1 MTETRRSTM
10 SLVGRL
16 EDIELPELIQFLANN
31 RKTGRL
37 TLSRRDGHGVVL
49 MRLGRIIYAASNSV
63 RETLG
68 HLLVGRG
75 LITESTLMEAL
86 EHQHWGQE
94 GKRLGEIL
102 LEMGKLEEGALEDV
116 MKDQTRAVIQ
126 ELFGWTAAFFKFETF
141 EIPDRGDI
149 EVDARDFLLMKG
161 VNTDEV
167 LLEAARRLDESRD
180 PPPDGG
186 PAAPLLS
193 GAVEHPQ
200 PAPEEPRRL
209 GDLRAPA
216 LRGET
221 TLNLMRQAALVVS
234 RGVLLA
240 VRGDE
245 VQGVGQFGF
254 PADGPS
260 EGSAKKIRLP
270 LDVPSVLADAV
281 LSKEPYVG
289 PLHAGEG
296 NETLVERLGG
306 PRPSAVLVVPM
317 VVAGSVAM
325 LFYGDN
331 ATDGQPIGA
340 TDPLTRLILEASLA
354 MEKTAL
360 EERMRDFDRRYPSP

>member
-1 MTETRRSTM
+1 MTETRRSAM

-37 TLSRRDGHGVVL
+37 TLSRRDGHGVVV
-49 MRLGRIIYAASNSV
+49 MRVGRILYAASNSV

-68 HLLVGRG
+68 NLLVCRG
-75 LITESTLMEAL
+75 LISETALMEAL

-94 GKRLGEIL
+94 AKRLGEIL
-102 LEMGKLEEGALEDV
+102 LEMGKLDEDSLEAV

-126 ELFGWTAAFFKFETF
+126 ELFGWTAGFFKFESLD
-141 EIPDRGDI
+141 IPDRGDV

-167 LLEAARRLDESRD
+167 LLEAARRLDESREA
-180 PPPDGG
+180 PG
-186 PAAPLLS
+186 PAALLP
-193 GAVEHPQ
+193 GAVEEPP
-200 PAPEEPRRL
+200 PAPETVAL
-209 GDLRAPA
+209 ADLRAPA

-221 TLNLMRQAALVVS
+221 TLSLMRHAAQVVG
-234 RGVLLA
+234 RGLLLA
-240 VRGDE
+240 VRGNE
-245 VQGVGQFGF
+245 AQGVGQFGI
-254 PADGPS
+254 PAEDPG
-260 EGSAKKIRLP
+260 EGISKRVRLP

-281 LSKEPYVG
+281 QRKEPYLG
-289 PLHAGEG
+289 PLDSAVG

-306 PRPSAVLVVPM
+306 ARPTAVLVVPM

-331 ATDGQPIGA
+331 AADGRPIGA
-340 TDPLTRLILEASLA
+340 TEGLTRLILEASLA

-360 EERMRDFDRRYPSP
+360 DERMRDFELRYPR

>member
-1 MTETRRSTM
+1 M

-49 MRLGRIIYAASNSV
+49 MRLGRILYAASNSV

-68 HLLVGRG
+68 NLLVCRG
-75 LITESTLMEAL
+75 LVTETTLMEAL
-86 EHQHWGQE
+86 EHQHWGRE

-102 LEMGKLEEGALEDV
+102 LEMGKLDEAALEDV

-126 ELFGWTAAFFKFETF
+126 ELFGWTAGFFKFESLD
-141 EIPDRGDI
+141 IPDRGDV

-167 LLEAARRLDESRD
+167 LLEAARRLDESREVLGVD
-180 PPPDGG
+180 PPS
-186 PAAPLLS
+186 LLP
-193 GAVEHPQ
+193 GAT
-200 PAPEEPRRL
+200 EEPRPAPAENL
-209 GDLRAPA
+209 GLADIRAPA

-221 TLNLMRQAALVVS
+221 TLSLMRSAAQVVS
-234 RGVLLA
+234 RGLLLA
-240 VRGDE
+240 VRADE
-245 VQGVGQFGF
+245 AQGVGQFGI
-254 PADGPS
+254 PADGA
-260 EGSAKKIRLP
+260 ERVRLR
-270 LDVPSVLADAV
+270 LDTPSVLADAV
-281 LSKEPYVG
+281 QRKEPYLG
-289 PLHAGEG
+289 PLDGATG
-296 NETLVERLGG
+296 NEILVERLGG
-306 PRPSAVLVVPM
+306 ARPTTVLVVPM

-331 ATDGQPIGA
+331 AADGRPIG
-340 TDPLTRLILEASLA
+340 TTEELIRLILEASLA

-360 EERMRDFDRRYPSP
+360 EERMRDFVLRYPR

>member
-1 MTETRRSTM
+1 M

-49 MRLGRIIYAASNSV
+49 LRLGRILYAASNSV

-75 LITESTLMEAL
+75 LISESTLMEAL
-86 EHQHWGQE
+86 EQQHWGQD

-102 LEMGKLEEGALEDV
+102 LEMGKLEEAALEDV

-126 ELFGWTAAFFKFETF
+126 ELFGWTAGFFKFESLDL
-141 EIPDRGDI
+141 PDRGDV

-167 LLEAARRLDESRD
+167 LLEAARRLDENREV
-180 PPPDGG
+180 PVATE
-186 PAAPLLS
+186 PALA
-193 GAVEHPQ
+193 GASEQTP
-200 PAPEEPRRL
+200 PAPAESL
-209 GDLRAPA
+209 GLADLRAPA

-221 TLNLMRQAALVVS
+221 TLNVMRHAAQVVRRGMLM
-234 RGVLLA
+234 A

-245 VQGVGQFGF
+245 AQGVGQFGLST
-254 PADGPS
+254 DGAG
-260 EGSAKKIRLP
+260 EGAKKIRLS
-270 LDVPSVLADAV
+270 LGIPSVLADAV
-281 LSKEPYVG
+281 QRKEAYVG
-289 PLHAGEG
+289 PLDGAIG
-296 NETLVERLGG
+296 NEALIERLGG
-306 PRPSAVLVVPM
+306 TKPTAVLVVPM

-325 LFYGDN
+325 IFYGDN
-331 ATDGQPIGA
+331 GASGGPIGA
-340 TDPLTRLILEASLA
+340 TEDLLRIILEASLA
-354 MEKTAL
+354 MEKAAL
-360 EERMRDFDRRYPSP
+360 DDRLRDFERRYPR

>member
-1 MTETRRSTM
+1 MSEPRRSVM

-16 EDIELPELIQFLANN
+16 EDIELPELIQFLASN

-49 MRLGRIIYAASNSV
+49 LRLGRILYAASNSV

-75 LITESTLMEAL
+75 LISESTLMEAL
-86 EHQHWGQE
+86 EQQHWGQE

-126 ELFGWTAAFFKFETF
+126 ELFGWTAGFFKFESLD
-141 EIPDRGDI
+141 IPDRGDV

-167 LLEAARRLDESRD
+167 LLEAARRLDESREVAVVVAPTLVGATEE
-180 PPPDGG
+180 PPPG
-186 PAAPLLS
+186 PS
-193 GAVEHPQ
+193 EK
-200 PAPEEPRRL
+200 L
-209 GDLRAPA
+209 GLADLRAPA

-221 TLNLMRQAALVVS
+221 TLNLMRHAAQVVS
-234 RGVLLA
+234 RGLLLA

-245 VQGVGQFGF
+245 VLGVGQFGI
-254 PADGPS
+254 PVDGVG
-260 EGSAKKIRLP
+260 EGSARKIRLP
-270 LDVPSVLADAV
+270 LGVPSVLADAV
-281 LSKEPYVG
+281 QRKEAYVG
-289 PLHAGEG
+289 PLDGAIG
-296 NETLVERLGG
+296 NQTLIERLGG
-306 PRPSAVLVVPM
+306 AKPTAVLVVPM

-325 LFYGDN
+325 IFYGDN
-331 ATDGQPIGA
+331 GAGGGPIGA
-340 TDPLTRLILEASLA
+340 TEDLLRIVLEASLG
-354 MEKTAL
+354 MERAAL
-360 EERMRDFDRRYPSP
+360 DDRLRDFERRYPR

>member
-1 MTETRRSTM
+1 MTETRRSAM

-49 MRLGRIIYAASNSV
+49 LRAGRILYAASNSV

-68 HLLVGRG
+68 NLLVCRG
-75 LITESTLMEAL
+75 LISETTLMEAL

-94 GKRLGEIL
+94 AKRLGEIL
-102 LEMGKLEEGALEDV
+102 LEMGKLDEEALDDV

-126 ELFGWTAAFFKFETF
+126 ELFGWTAGFFKFESLD
-141 EIPDRGDI
+141 IPDRGDV

-167 LLEAARRLDESRD
+167 LLEAARRLDESRELID
-180 PPPDGG
+180 PSASLPK
-186 PAAPLLS
+186 
-193 GAVEHPQ
+193 GAIEESP
-200 PAPEEPRRL
+200 PAPESVAL
-209 GDLRAPA
+209 ADLRAPA

-221 TLNLMRQAALVVS
+221 TLSLMRYAAQVVG
-234 RGVLLA
+234 RGLLLA

-245 VQGVGQFGF
+245 AQGVSQFGM
-254 PADGPS
+254 PS
-260 EGSAKKIRLP
+260 GAGEGSVKKVRLP

-281 LSKEPYVG
+281 QRKEPYLG
-289 PLHAGEG
+289 PLDGALG

-306 PRPSAVLVVPM
+306 ARPTAVIVVPM
-317 VVAGSVAM
+317 VVAGAVAM

-331 ATDGQPIGA
+331 AADGRPIGA
-340 TDPLTRLILEASLA
+340 TEGLTRLILEASLA
-354 MEKTAL
+354 MEKAAL
-360 EERMRDFDRRYPSP
+360 DERMRDFELRFPR

>member
-1 MTETRRSTM
+1 MTEARRSTM

-49 MRLGRIIYAASNSV
+49 MRLGRILYAASNSI

-75 LITESTLMEAL
+75 LISETTLMEAL

-126 ELFGWTAAFFKFETF
+126 ELFEWTAGFFKFETLD
-141 EIPDRGDI
+141 IPDRGDV

-180 PPPDGG
+180 VLPGG
-186 PAAPLLS
+186 APSSLPS
-193 GAVEHPQ
+193 GAVEEPHP
-200 PAPEEPRRL
+200 ALAAARGL
-209 GDLRAPA
+209 ADLRAPA

-221 TLNLMRQAALVVS
+221 TLNLMRQAAQVVS
-234 RGVLLA
+234 RGLLLA

-245 VQGVGQFGF
+245 AQGVGQFAI
-254 PADGPS
+254 PAEGAG
-260 EGSAKKIRLP
+260 EGSAKRLRLP

-281 LSKEPYVG
+281 LSKEPYLG
-289 PLHAGEG
+289 PLDAAVG

-306 PRPSAVLVVPM
+306 ARPTAVLVVPM
-317 VVAGSVAM
+317 IVAGSVAM

-331 ATDGQPIGA
+331 ATDGRPIGP
-340 TDPLTRLILEASLA
+340 TEGLTRLILEASLA

-360 EERMRDFDRRYPSP
+360 EERMRDFDLRYPRP

>member
-1 MTETRRSTM
+1 M

-37 TLSRRDGHGVVL
+37 TLSRRGGHGVVL
-49 MRLGRIIYAASNSV
+49 MRAGRILYAASNSV

-68 HLLVGRG
+68 NLLVCRG
-75 LITESTLMEAL
+75 LITETTLMEAL
-86 EHQHWGQE
+86 EHQHWGHE
-94 GKRLGEIL
+94 AKRLGEIL
-102 LEMGKLEEGALEDV
+102 LEMGRLEEEALEQV

-126 ELFGWTAAFFKFETF
+126 ELFGWTAGFFKFESLD
-141 EIPDRGDI
+141 IPDRGDV

-167 LLEAARRLDESRD
+167 LLEAARRLDESREV
-180 PPPDGG
+180 PPDAT
-186 PAAPLLS
+186 AASLLP
-193 GAVEHPQ
+193 GATEEPQ
-200 PAPEEPRRL
+200 PAPAETPSL
-209 GDLRAPA
+209 ADLRAPA

-221 TLNLMRQAALVVS
+221 TLGLMRQAARVVS
-234 RGVLLA
+234 RGLLLA

-245 VQGVGQFGF
+245 AQGVGQLGIL
-254 PADGPS
+254 A
-260 EGSAKKIRLP
+260 EGTGESAARIRLP

-281 LSKEPYVG
+281 QRKEPYLG
-289 PLHAGEG
+289 PLDSAQG

-306 PRPSAVLVVPM
+306 AKPTAVLVVPM

-331 ATDGQPIGA
+331 AVDGRAIGP
-340 TDPLTRLILEASLA
+340 TEDLTRSILEASLA
-354 MEKTAL
+354 MEKAAL
-360 EERMRDFDRRYPSP
+360 EERLRDFERRYPR